1 MSKKV
6 LATNCTIKT
15 LPQDWSAKV
24 NNTGTAIIT
33 VPENMAGIFGG
44 VMEVKVCSING
55 FTCESFDGQN
65 FAKLVGADAD
75 FDDSGF
81 HDL

>member
-33 VPENMAGIFGG
+33 VPGYMAGMFGG
-44 VMEVKVCSING
+44 VMGI
-55 FTCESFDGQN
+55 
-65 FAKLVGADAD
+65 
-75 FDDSGF
+75 
-81 HDL
+81 